1 MNAPGSISCDQR
13 DTSFKMPFIQLIA
26 DEPNSEP
33 FINGTTITMTLGYIK
48 NPLSFKPT
56 SSFYVA
62 SILPKPDPPSRVF
75 AQAPPIDTDAF
86 YFINVNSDGLPIR
99 NSEAGDVVVES
110 ITQPS
115 DELDQ
120 ATTLTMQFK
129 TANKIPLDSIM
140 IVTLPSNLVMEASE
154 VAVTI
159 NGE

>member
-1 MNAPGSISCDQR
+1 M
-13 DTSFKMPFIQLIA
+13 
-26 DEPNSEP
+26 
-33 FINGTTITMTLGYIK
+33 
-48 NPLSFKPT
+48 
-56 SSFYVA
+56 
-62 SILPKPDPPSRVF
+62 
-75 AQAPPIDTDAF
+75 
-86 YFINVNSDGLPIR
+86 PIR
-99 NSEAGDVVVES
+99 NSEAGAVVVES